1 MGLYLLIFSA
11 LLPHLPA
18 LEKYLG
24 FHSSSQNSLQFHTSV
39 PSSQRT
45 RVLSPKLCKHK
56 QRLQRRSGSNRPP
69 APSHAAP
76 SSPERWDGVTPGCR
90 ALGRPGTMPGAA
102 VPGRLRSPGGSARRR
117 GAPRSSAALLCP
129 PATRRRQRDGEPGAA
144 GAFREPRARMPG
156 KVSVPRACFSGA
168 AREGD
173 GKRTATSGETD
184 AKMIKMCRS

>member
-56 QRLQRRSGSNRPP
+56 QRLQRRSGSNHPP
-69 APSHAAP
+69 APSHATP

-90 ALGRPGTMPGAA
+90 ALGRPGTMPRAV
-102 VPGRLRSPGGSARRR
+102 VPGRLCPPA
-117 GAPRSSAALLCP
+117 RSSAELCCP
-129 PATRRRQRDGEPGAA
+129 PVPAGHPPPAA
-144 GAFREPRARMPG
+144 GRRTRGRGGFRGPRARMPG

-168 AREGD
+168 ARED
-173 GKRTATSGETD
+173 GKRTATTGETD

>member
-56 QRLQRRSGSNRPP
+56 QRLQRRSGSNHPP

-144 GAFREPRARMPG
+144 GAFGGHGRGCQARYQSPG
-156 KVSVPRACFSGA
+156 PAFLELHEK
-168 AREGD
+168 EM
-173 GKRTATSGETD
+173 GKELPPVGR
-184 AKMIKMCRS
+184 MMQR